1 MFLRRQITNVSFN
14 VVKFIF
20 KLSITFKILKKSF
33 CFNYIFNKYK
43 VFEKKERQAF
53 KIFNKNFLIQ
63 SCKAVYKKYVI
74 NCLMINDN

>member
-33 CFNYIFNKYK
+33 CFNYIFNKDK
-43 VFEKKERQAF
+43 VFEKKRDKHLKYLI
-53 KIFNKNFLIQ
+53 KIFLY
-63 SCKAVYKKYVI
+63 KAVKQCIK
-74 NCLMINDN
+74 NM